1 MTKVRNITTDDLG
14 YRGQVF
20 PAGEAVE
27 VPTAQAKAMAE
38 AMPDRFRLARTS
50 SNRSMQDKETENRVV
65 E

>member
-1 MTKVRNITTDDLG
+1 MTKIKNITTDNLG
-14 YRGQVF
+14 YKGQMF

-38 AMPDRFRLARTS
+38 AMPDRFRLARNS
-50 SNRSMQDKETENRVV
+50 SNRKVSEEETENRVV